1 MPERRTGNC
10 VFIHIWV
17 TKPNQPLPSR
27 KISAHQEY
35 DESHAEHEPVL
46 KPKPK
51 PTITPKA
58 NEKNIPLISNQD
70 FLERIQS
77 VCPIK
82 TQIISIYDCYHCGV
96 SASTQSAGMV
106 VRIIRQTGLYEF
118 VVFCPKGY
126 LTLIEYSFDVH
137 DVRSILSTKTNNHA
151 ALAQMEERPGS
162 NL

>member
-10 VFIHIWV
+10 VL
-17 TKPNQPLPSR
+17 TYMG
-27 KISAHQEY
+27 HQ
-35 DESHAEHEPVL
+35 A
-46 KPKPK
+46 K
-51 PTITPKA
+51 PTSTGLRRPVPPRVRWKPRRA
-58 NEKNIPLISNQD
+58 RACTQAETQTHLPQRQMRKNLPLISNQD

-82 TQIISIYDCYHCGV
+82 TQIISIYDCYHCGCQCIHSV
-96 SASTQSAGMV
+96 GWNGG
-106 VRIIRQTGLYEF
+106 RIIRQTSLYEF

>member
-1 MPERRTGNC
+1 M
-10 VFIHIWV
+10 
-17 TKPNQPLPSR
+17 R
-27 KISAHQEY
+27 KN
-35 DESHAEHEPVL
+35 L
-46 KPKPK
+46 
-51 PTITPKA
+51 
-58 NEKNIPLISNQD
+58 PLISNQD

-82 TQIISIYDCYHCGV
+82 TQIISIYDCYHCGYQCIHSV
-96 SASTQSAGMV
+96 GWNGG
-106 VRIIRQTGLYEF
+106 RIIRQTSLYEF

-137 DVRSILSTKTNNHA
+137 DVRSLLSTKTNNHA

>member
-1 MPERRTGNC
+1 MPQRRTGNC
-10 VFIHIWV
+10 V
-17 TKPNQPLPSR
+17 L
-27 KISAHQEY
+27 AYMGHQ
-35 DESHAEHEPVL
+35 A
-46 KPKPK
+46 K
-51 PTITPKA
+51 PTFTSLWRSVPPRVRWKPRRAWASTQAETQTHISQRQMR
-58 NEKNIPLISNQD
+58 KNLPLISNQD

-82 TQIISIYDCYHCGV
+82 TQIISIYDCYHCGCQCIHSV
-96 SASTQSAGMV
+96 GWNGGK
-106 VRIIRQTGLYEF
+106 IIRQTSLYEF

-137 DVRSILSTKTNNHA
+137 DVRSILSTKTNNYA

>member
-1 MPERRTGNC
+1 MPKRRTGNC
-10 VFIHIWV
+10 VLAYMGHQAEPALTRLKRSV
-17 TKPNQPLPSR
+17 PSR
-27 KISAHQEY
+27 VRWEPRRTRAGTQ
-35 DESHAEHEPVL
+35 AETQTDIPQRQMRKTL
-46 KPKPK
+46 
-51 PTITPKA
+51 
-58 NEKNIPLISNQD
+58 PLISNQD

-82 TQIISIYDCYHCGV
+82 TQIISIYDCYHCGCQCIHSV
-96 SASTQSAGMV
+96 GWNGG
-106 VRIIRQTGLYEF
+106 RIIRQTSLYEF